1 MASPLSDRPRILS
14 DSLELCLLVTVAFV
28 SALCWLLIPL
38 LYIGVGTHIGMT
50 GQTVDS
56 PSVLYWTHLRT
67 FPPLTEFMRQVA
79 RRDILRYSIA
89 ALVVIGSILARC
101 SATPNVRAAIYILAL
116 WLSLTAMLMFITG
129 ILIIL

>member
-1 MASPLSDRPRILS
+1 MASPLSGHPRIIS

-28 SALCWLLIPL
+28 SALCWLVIPL
-38 LYIGVGTHIGMT
+38 LYVGVGTHIGMA

-79 RRDILRYSIA
+79 RRDMFRYWVA
-89 ALVVIGSILARC
+89 ALIVTGSIVARC
-101 SATPNVRAAIYILAL
+101 SATPNVRAVIYILAL
-116 WLSLTAMLMFITG
+116 WFSLAVILMFITG